1 MANNPI
7 VDWVMQTMRDI
18 SKMPIKGIMLSAVT
32 EDGEAYTNYY
42 KVSMA
47 DKILISG
54 LISQDAT
61 LDMMA
66 ANGIIDYAE
75 DEDNDDEEEKD
86 G

>member
-32 EDGEAYTNYY
+32 EDGETYTNYY